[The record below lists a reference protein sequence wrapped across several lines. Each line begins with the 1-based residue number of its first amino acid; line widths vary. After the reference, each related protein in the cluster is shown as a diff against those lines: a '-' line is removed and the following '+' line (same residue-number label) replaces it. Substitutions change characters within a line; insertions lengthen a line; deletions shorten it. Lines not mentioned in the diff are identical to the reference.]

1 MMDRDS
7 RTSRIFLLQDLGIL
21 VFMAAVLSGALITAL
36 TEKALIYQHTA
47 LLLGIM
53 LSALLL
59 GLRARMGGLLVS
71 GAVILLFALYK
82 LYMRYAYGTP
92 IEWTAYLWPV
102 VIVAALAG
110 MMAFISYFSQI
121 EGINGL
127 LNVRLDQLTVMDPLT
142 GLENNRSMISSLAR
156 YMALSERKGTEMG
169 LMMIRLRYA
178 EELKKVLTA
187 DQFNQLRHNLAQVVQ
202 NVIRMEDRVF
212 SIDDNGS
219 LGIIYFSTGAS
230 FLKGR
235 IIAAIEKKDM
245 LPDLNSQV
253 LTVDLSVVYRQYE
266 KEMGK
271 DAVRFVSEVEKEF
284 AYEV

>member
-1 MMDRDS
+1 MDQET

-21 VFMAAVLSGALITAL
+21 LFMTAILGAALLTAL
-36 TEKALIYQHTA
+36 TDKSLIYQHVA
-47 LLLGIM
+47 LILGIF

-59 GLRARMGGLLVS
+59 GLRARIAGIVVS
-71 GAVILLFALYK
+71 GVLILLFAVYK
-82 LYMRYAYGTP
+82 LYNRFAYNIP
-92 IEWTAYLWPV
+92 IETTAYVWPL
-102 VIVAALAG
+102 VIILAMIG
-110 MMAFISYFSQI
+110 MIVFISYFSQI
-121 EGINGL
+121 EGINSL
-127 LNVRLDQLTVMDPLT
+127 LNIRLDQLTVMDPLT
-142 GLENNRSMISSLAR
+142 GLENNRSMVQSLTR

-187 DQFNQLRHNLAQVVQ
+187 TQFTELRHNLALTVQ
-202 NVIRMEDRVF
+202 DVIRMEDRVF

-235 IIAAIEKKDM
+235 LLTAVANKNM
-245 LPDLNSQV
+245 LPDLNEQL
-253 LTVDLSVVYRQYE
+253 LTIDLSIVYKQYE

-271 DAVRFVSEVEKEF
+271 DAIRYINDLEKEF